1 MDFLVHQSQA
11 SLSVYKVMNTNIYN
25 PHLMH
30 IITGLTQFNDA
41 VGWRMSVIL
50 DYLHEFIVS
59 CCGSF
64 ICMQCVAYC
73 VAWYGASETVCLD
86 RIWMTAW
93 TSSKA
98 LLNLMMLLCGCQ
110 SFWSISMS
118 FLSIPWF
125 FHLLIACCIRC
136 SGSVSETDSVD
147 GAAVNIHHPP
157 W

>member
-1 MDFLVHQSQA
+1 MSARELDCKWWLGKGL
-11 SLSVYKVMNTNIYN
+11 SLCPTPWCYFSGVGFFFVIGLSPRVSFRFFHLIVVCCILCRYGVM
-25 PHLMH
+25 
-30 IITGLTQFNDA
+30 
-41 VGWRMSVIL
+41 
-50 DYLHEFIVS
+50 
-59 CCGSF
+59 
-64 ICMQCVAYC
+64 
-73 VAWYGASETVCLD
+73 ETVCLD

-98 LLNLMMLLCGCQ
+98 LLNLIMLLCGCQ

-147 GAAVNIHHPP
+147 GAAVNMLCLP
-157 W
+157 WWERVLTSASGIAVIILA